1 VPNALISFIH
11 GPAGALRRLA
21 PVALLGLA
29 ACSTINNYVP
39 GFVKP
44 YRADVQQGNWLTQE
58 QVELLRPGMT
68 REQVRFALGSPT
80 LTSIFH
86 ADRWDYPYLFTPGHG
101 QTEERRFTVYFVND
115 RLDRWTGD
123 EQPARQPFQQKDTR
137 RALGTGTSATPPQAQ
152 AGEQP
157 ATQGSAGTAAQN
169 TQAGAV
175 NNTPL
180 TVDGNAAPTSLD
192 PSAPPPPVA
201 TPVAPP
207 AADPAPSQPATN
219 TKE

>member
-1 VPNALISFIH
+1 MPNALISFIH
-11 GPAGALRRLA
+11 GQAGTLRRLA
-21 PVALLGLA
+21 PAALLGLA
-29 ACSTINNYVP
+29 ACSSVNNYVP
-39 GFVKP
+39 NFVKP

-101 QTEERRFTVYFVND
+101 QTEERRFTVYFAND
-115 RLDRWTGD
+115 RLERWTGD

-137 RALGTGTSATPPQAQ
+137 KALGAAT
-152 AGEQP
+152 QP
-157 ATQGSAGTAAQN
+157 AQQAPNAA
-169 TQAGAV
+169 
-175 NNTPL
+175 PL
-180 TVDGNAAPTSLD
+180 TVEGNAASPSLD
-192 PSAPPPPVA
+192 PGSAPAVA
-201 TPVAPP
+201 TPVAPVAPP
-207 AADPAPSQPATN
+207 ATAPAGDAAPTQPATN

>member
-1 VPNALISFIH
+1 VPNALTSFIH
-11 GPAGALRRLA
+11 GQTGTLRRLA

-29 ACSTINNYVP
+29 ACSSVNNYVP

-137 RALGTGTSATPPQAQ
+137 KTL
-152 AGEQP
+152 
-157 ATQGSAGTAAQN
+157 GTAAPAPQSGA
-169 TQAGAV
+169 AG
-175 NNTPL
+175 NTPL
-180 TVDGNAAPTSLD
+180 TTEGNAAPASLD
-192 PSAPPPPVA
+192 PGAPPPAVA
-201 TPVAPP
+201 TPVAP
-207 AADPAPSQPATN
+207 AGDAAPSQPATN